1 MILYLI
7 KHSIPD
13 LSNIIR
19 EFSMCMDGENLETY
33 KEVIRLIRLVLD
45 TRDTCLKLNP
55 NLEGGNRNLVVYND
69 SYWAEDANNHIIIFF
84 LGSQFI
90 GCQRMRKG

>member
-1 MILYLI
+1 
-7 KHSIPD
+7 
-13 LSNIIR
+13 
-19 EFSMCMDGENLETY
+19 MDGENLETY

-69 SYWAEDANNHIIIFF
+69 SYQAEDANNHIIIFF
-84 LGSQFI
+84 FGFPIYWMSKDE
-90 GCQRMRKG
+90 KGMTLSSNEA